1 MKIAYIGDF
10 INHGTSLQ
18 TAGTSI
24 VILLSGIENVASI
37 DVYCPKM
44 NEVTEEFQIPKKV
57 NIINFYMYDHPLSI
71 MKLLHVQWNKYDAV
85 IFNMLPTGF
94 GKTSLSNVTALMV
107 PLILTK
113 LFRIHNIKIVYHN
126 SVFTNDF
133 KTLCYNSFYNRIRS
147 YFLGRVEKSIFKNIP
162 TFVLLNLY
170 KERIDKAIGK
180 NKVDVLNAH
189 YLEAITTIYMNNLI
203 EKKFLETKKTETPI
217 ILLHGYWGPQKNVE
231 LALSILSKLNDEGIK
246 FKLVISGGVN
256 NHFPNYESK
265 FKKLLGL
272 YSNIIY
278 EYLGYVKEKDLLN
291 MFIKADILLL
301 PYNVPGGHSGV
312 LEQGIFFEVPTITF
326 DFPEYREETEGISFV
341 KLINSVDGLELILN
355 EILQNYTIKNAE
367 INVREKMKQAVNN
380 IQKLLI

>member
-18 TAGTSI
+18 TAGTSL
-24 VILLSGIENVASI
+24 VILLSKVDYVTSI
-37 DVYCPKM
+37 DVYCP
-44 NEVTEEFQIPKKV
+44 NINGTTEEIQIPKNV
-57 NIINFYMYDHPLSI
+57 NVISLYMYDHPTSI
-71 MKLLHVQWNKYDAV
+71 MKLLHIQWSMYDAV

-107 PLILTK
+107 PLILIK

-133 KTLCYNSFYNRIRS
+133 KTLGYNSIYNRIRS
-147 YFLGRVEKSIFKNIP
+147 YFLRRVEKSIFKNIP

-203 EKKFLETKKTETPI
+203 ERKFLETKKTEMPV
-217 ILLHGYWGPQKNVE
+217 ILLHGYWGPQKNIE
-231 LALSILSKLNDEGIK
+231 LALSILSKLNDEGVK

-256 NHFPNYESK
+256 THFFNYESE
-265 FKKLLGL
+265 FKKLLDL
-272 YSNIIY
+272 YSNFIY
-278 EYLGYVKEKDLLN
+278 EYLGYVKEKNIIDI
-291 MFIKADILLL
+291 FIKADIILL

-312 LEQGIFFEVPTITF
+312 LEQSIFFEVPTIAF
-326 DFPEYREETEGISFV
+326 DFPEYREQALGNPII
-341 KLINSVDGLELILN
+341 KLVRPEELGEILIAMLNSTKKNEIIDLENKIASVSNNIKLILN
-355 EILQNYTIKNAE
+355 K
-367 INVREKMKQAVNN
+367 
-380 IQKLLI
+380 

>member
-18 TAGTSI
+18 TIGTSL
-24 VILLSGIENVASI
+24 VILLSEVDNVTSI

-44 NEVTEEFQIPKKV
+44 NKVTEEFQIPRKV
-57 NIINFYMYDHPLSI
+57 NIINFYMYDHTLSI
-71 MKLLHVQWNKYDAV
+71 MKLLHVQWSKYDV
-85 IFNMLPTGF
+85 IIFNMLPTGF

-113 LFRIHNIKIVYHN
+113 LFRMHNIKIIYHN

-133 KTLCYNSFYNRIRS
+133 KTLGYNSFYNRIRS

-162 TFVLLNLY
+162 TFVFLNLY

-180 NKVDVLNAH
+180 NKVDVLDAH

-203 EKKFLETKKTETPI
+203 EKKFLEIKKNKIPI
-217 ILLHGYWGPQKNVE
+217 ILLHGYWGPQKNIE
-231 LALSILSKLNDEGIK
+231 FALSILSKLNDEGVK

-256 NHFPNYESK
+256 THFANYESK
-265 FKKLLGL
+265 FKKLLET

-278 EYLGYVKEKDLLN
+278 EYLGYIKEKDILN

-312 LEQGIFFEVPTITF
+312 LEQGMFFEVPIIAF
-326 DFPEYREETEGISFV
+326 DFPEYREQAAGNPIV
-341 KLINSVDGLELILN
+341 KLIKPEELGEALDAMLNSTRKTEIINIENKIISVNNNVKLILS
-355 EILQNYTIKNAE
+355 K
-367 INVREKMKQAVNN
+367 
-380 IQKLLI
+380 